1 MNSPFDEEDKM
12 PASVGFG
19 SFLLGIAL
27 AEVCLGILI
36 WHDAHRI
43 HTSHYGGPHLEGVVY
58 FMILLVGA
66 PICGSIPGALLT
78 IAAFLCHRRGGQGY
92 ARVLAAS
99 GYIALPLTI
108 AANLIAMRS

>member
-58 FMILLVGA
+58 FMILL
-66 PICGSIPGALLT
+66 T